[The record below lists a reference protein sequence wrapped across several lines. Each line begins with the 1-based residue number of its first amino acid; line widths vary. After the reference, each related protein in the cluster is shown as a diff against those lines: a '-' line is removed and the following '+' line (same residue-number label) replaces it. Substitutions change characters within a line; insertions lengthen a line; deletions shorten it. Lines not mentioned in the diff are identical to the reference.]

1 MQHLTQFANTSAIS
15 GMLSTIMTNKRSWS
29 SKLTTPE
36 QNMKKFYISRSCDSI
51 CSCGIMVCMY
61 ECKLFL
67 MGFLHPKLGLRFF
80 SRCGYVKK
88 WDRIYRCYRAR
99 NIVQLIFQ
107 CGHPI
112 VHCMCIFSNLL

>member
-15 GMLSTIMTNKRSWS
+15 GLLSTIMTNKRSWS
-29 SKLTTPE
+29 SKLTNQE
-36 QNMKKFYISRSCDSI
+36 QNMKKIYISRSCDSI

-88 WDRIYRCYRAR
+88 QGQNLSLSQGEKHRTINLSMWAS
-99 NIVQLIFQ
+99 
-107 CGHPI
+107 
-112 VHCMCIFSNLL
+112 HCTLYVYI